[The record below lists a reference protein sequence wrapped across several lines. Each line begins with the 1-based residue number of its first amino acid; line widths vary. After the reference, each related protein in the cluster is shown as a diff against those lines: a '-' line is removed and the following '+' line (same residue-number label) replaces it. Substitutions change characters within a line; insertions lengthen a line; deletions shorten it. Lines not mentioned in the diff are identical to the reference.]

1 MVPKAFSLAI
11 ALPRQLTAR
20 RLAGCC
26 RVDAR
31 FTLAIWTLAFGHL
44 PFGHRSRRT
53 PVVIGTGRCR
63 HSSLLARDGARNP
76 SINRHRSNT
85 QFPTWSRRNIR
96 FLHEI

>member
-31 FTLAIWTLAFGHL
+31 FTLAMDPGLWTLAFWTSV
-44 PFGHRSRRT
+44 PSDT
-53 PVVIGTGRCR
+53 CR
-63 HSSLLARDGARNP
+63 HRHWSLSALVTVGAGWCEKPVDQPP
-76 SINRHRSNT
+76 SIQHPIPYMVQT
-85 QFPTWSRRNIR
+85 KHTVAA
-96 FLHEI
+96 